1 MSDAGEN
8 NLSNSGPDPTVPVS
22 EPAATSVSPDIHREQ
37 DSPPREAGPA
47 APASENPQPDS
58 GHWANIDEPE
68 PDSGNLATNDETEVT
83 TSSVIEAVLFAADEP
98 IAPARLAEIVQAAGV
113 KEVKQ
118 FVENLNQKYKQM
130 NCAFR
135 IESIAGGLQMLT
147 LPAYKAWLGKLIKI
161 RNETKLTPA
170 ALETLAIIA
179 YKQPIIRIDV
189 ESIRGVACGEMI
201 RQLCDKGLVKV
212 VGRAE
217 VLGRPML
224 YGTTKYFLQLFGLES
239 LKDLPSAEGLKKP

>member
-1 MSDAGEN
+1 MPDTGER
-8 NLSNSGPDPTVPVS
+8 NLSDSGVDPTVPIS
-22 EPAATSVSPDIHREQ
+22 EPDATSISPEPAP
-37 DSPPREAGPA
+37 PPREDGSA
-47 APASENPQPDS
+47 APESECPQTDS

-98 IAPARLAEIVQAAGV
+98 IAPPKLAEIVQATGV

-118 FVENLNQKYKQM
+118 FVEELNHKYKQM

-147 LPAYKAWLGKLIKI
+147 LPAYKAWLGKLIKV
-161 RNETKLTPA
+161 RSETKLTPA

-179 YKQPIIRIDV
+179 YKQPIMRVDV

-224 YGTTKYFLQLFGLES
+224 YGTTKKFLQIFGLDS
-239 LKDLPSAEGLKKP
+239 LKDLPSAEDLKKP